1 MISDVT
7 QLQGTLGQIAWASDA
22 LEGLRRD
29 VNEENALV
37 FPVLAE
43 GFISHIRTMTAEAC
57 EFVERMMP
65 ADQADYHF
73 LCWKAASRPR
83 KASHQA
89 A

>member
-1 MISDVT
+1 MISDMT
-7 QLQGTLGQIAWASDA
+7 QLQGALGQIVWASDA

-57 EFVERMMP
+57 EFVER
-65 ADQADYHF
+65 QASTGQTDYH
-73 LCWKAASRPR
+73 LPVPENRVKAA
-83 KASHQA
+83 
-89 A
+89 